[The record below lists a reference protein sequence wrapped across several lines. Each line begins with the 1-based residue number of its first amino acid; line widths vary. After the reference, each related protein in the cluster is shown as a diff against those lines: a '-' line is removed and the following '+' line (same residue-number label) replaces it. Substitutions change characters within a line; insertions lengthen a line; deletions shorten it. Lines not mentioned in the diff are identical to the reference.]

1 MKILNRKAMEKNY
14 TTSKLTLLELTRA
27 LVKVG
32 ETRDRIESSFEFVD
46 ELFRIGA
53 LGSIPID
60 EVIYLSRE
68 LEIDLNLYASDAIH
82 VASAIQSQ
90 CKVLWS
96 EDDHHTKKKT
106 KDYLKKYDI
115 EVRTLNDI

>member
-1 MKILNRKAMEKNY
+1 MEKNY

>member
-1 MKILNRKAMEKNY
+1 MEKNY

-96 EDDHHTKKKT
+96 EDDHHTNKKSSFGA
-106 KDYLKKYDI
+106 
-115 EVRTLNDI
+115 N